1 MKVSSRALAL
11 FSALLLGGAVVAFG
25 QDKATAPSNSDA
37 DNDVRLAAVV
47 IDGETLFSV
56 RGVTAR
62 PADRR
67 AEQIEDRIVAM
78 AANSKINSTSL
89 TMEGHPGATWI
100 LAEGQLVMAVLDED
114 AAIEELARD
123 PLAQLYRGRIARAID
138 EYREDRRAEVLWLHA
153 FYTLVATV
161 LLVIVMLAGRR
172 IFGLIRAGFERRYQ
186 ARIESLE
193 GMSHHIV
200 KVEQVARV
208 LRGLLTLTWGIGI
221 VAIVYGWFHYV
232 LMLFPWTRGFA
243 RSLFGIIV
251 DPLKTMGLGLAGM
264 IPNLVFL
271 AILAVVTRYALK
283 MIRAFFDALASGTL
297 TLKNFDPEWAQPTYR
312 LVRLLA
318 IALAVVVAYP
328 YIPGSET
335 GAFKGVTLFAGV
347 IFSLGSSSF
356 IGNIIA
362 GYSMTYRRAFRE
374 GDRVKIGEHMGDV
387 EEIRLFVT
395 RLRTIKNEEVV
406 VPNSTILNSEVINYS
421 SMARERG
428 LILHTTVGVRYE
440 TPWRQVE
447 AMLLEAAAR
456 TEGLSKD
463 PAPFVFKKEL
473 GTFCVIY
480 ELNVYCD
487 SPRKMMLVYTE
498 LHSNILDAF
507 NEYGVQIMT
516 PAYESD
522 TEQLKVVPREQWYA
536 TPARDSRIAVETANG
551 RKASQTSE
559 NYAQKT

>member
-1 MKVSSRALAL
+1 LAFIL
-11 FSALLLGGAVVAFG
+11 AGGAAAFG
-25 QDKATAPSNSDA
+25 QAAGTGPTNDDNSS
-37 DNDVRLAAVV
+37 DVRLAPVV

-56 RGVTAR
+56 RGVTAH
-62 PADRR
+62 PAERR
-67 AEQIEDRIVAM
+67 AQQIKDRILAV
-78 AANSKINSTSL
+78 AANSKINPNSL
-89 TMEGHPGATWI
+89 TLSDRPGATAI
-100 LAEGQLVMAVLDED
+100 LADEQLIMAVLDED

-123 PLAQLYRGRIARAID
+123 PLAELYKTRIARAIE
-138 EYREDRRAEVLWLHA
+138 EYREDRRAELLWLHVLYA
-153 FYTLVATV
+153 LGATI
-161 LLVIVMLAGRR
+161 LLVVVVLAGRR
-172 IFGLIRAGFERRYQ
+172 IFGLISARFEQRYR

-193 GMSHHIV
+193 GRSHHIV

-208 LRGLLTLTWGIGI
+208 VRGLMALAWGIGI
-221 VAIVYGWFHYV
+221 VVVVYAWLHYA
-232 LMLFPWTRGFA
+232 LSSFPWTRGFA
-243 RSLFGIIV
+243 QRLFAIIV
-251 DPLKTMGLGLAGM
+251 DPLKTMGAGLVGM

-283 MIRAFFDALASGTL
+283 MMQAVFDAMANGTL
-297 TLKNFDPEWAQPTYR
+297 TLKNFEPEWAQPTYR
-312 LVRLLA
+312 LVRLLV

-362 GYSMTYRRAFRE
+362 GYSMTYRRPFRV
-374 GDRVKIGEHMGDV
+374 GDRVKIGEHTGDV
-387 EEIRLFVT
+387 EDIRLFVT

-406 VPNSTILNSEVINYS
+406 VPNSKILESEVINYS
-421 SMARERG
+421 SMARDRG
-428 LILHTTVGVRYE
+428 LILHTTVGIRYE
-440 TPWRQVE
+440 TSWRQVD

-456 TEGLSKD
+456 TGGLSRD

-473 GTFCVIY
+473 GTFGVIY

-487 SPRKMMLVYTE
+487 APRKIALVYTE
-498 LHSNILDAF
+498 LHSNILDIF

-522 TEQLKVVPREQWYA
+522 SDRPKVVPKEQWYA
-536 TPARDSRIAVETANG
+536 APARDPRIVIENG
-551 RKASQTSE
+551 KAR
-559 NYAQKT
+559 